1 MSSVDIQTLVDKYVQ
16 LRDKKSELDTA
27 HKERMAKYNHAM
39 KELESRLLDQL
50 NTLGVESA
58 RTPSGTAY
66 RSIRSSVKVDD
77 RDAFISFV
85 RDNDGWDFVESRP
98 NKSAVESY
106 LEEQQELP
114 PGVSMIGKFVVK
126 IRRS

>member
-1 MSSVDIQTLVDKYVQ
+1 MSADVQTLVNKYIQ
-16 LRDKKSELDTA
+16 LRDKKAELDKQ
-27 HKERMAKYNHAM
+27 HKDRMAKYNDAL

-66 RSIRSSVKVDD
+66 RTIRSSVKVDD
-77 RDAFISFV
+77 RDAFISFI

-98 NKSAVESY
+98 NKNAVESY

-114 PGVSMIGKFVVK
+114 PGVSINRQAVVN

>member
-1 MSSVDIQTLVDKYVQ
+1 MSDMQTLVDKYVQ
-16 LRDKKSELDTA
+16 LRDKKSELDKQ
-27 HKERMAKYNHAM
+27 HKEHMAKYNSAM
-39 KELESRLLDQL
+39 KKLEEMLLDQL
-50 NTLGVESA
+50 NDLGVESA

-85 RDNDGWDFVESRP
+85 KDNDGWDFVESRP
-98 NKSAVESY
+98 NKTAVESY

-114 PGVSMIGKFVVK
+114 PGVSMSRQAVVN

>member
-114 PGVSMIGKFVVK
+114 PGVSMSRQAVVN

>member
-1 MSSVDIQTLVDKYVQ
+1 MTADVQTLVDKYVQ
-16 LRDKKSELDTA
+16 LRDKKSELDKQ
-27 HKERMAKYNHAM
+27 HKDKMAKYNEAL

-66 RSIRSSVKVDD
+66 RSIRSSVRVDD

-114 PGVSMIGKFVVK
+114 PGVSINRQAVVN